1 MTTHARTPLFLTLT
15 SLLLAGLACNF
26 PQPVSSRP
34 APGNLIEAFPLAK
47 NRPPAPVTAAPLE
60 APPPE
65 LPRLSPA
72 EDPPL
77 EFGPPGASPD
87 DEDRPTLSGPA
98 QTLDTEHFRIHYTLQ
113 GADAVPAEDAN
124 NNQHP
129 DYVEQVARSL
139 EFVWYAEIE
148 IFGWPPPPPDGSLG
162 GDDRVDIYLQDIMST
177 DDLAGYVDG
186 GFRETLVGDN
196 PRTEVVEIRSS
207 HSFMALDN
215 DYAELSDTRNHD
227 HLEFMR
233 AVVAHEFMHVIQYG
247 MDGAEPADWLWEA
260 TATWMED
267 EVYNHINDGLT
278 VLGAPFKSPDSCQLV
293 YGGEERVEDI
303 DNWYGQW
310 LFLRF
315 ISERYGHATVRGIW
329 EAAVNFDGYDAIS
342 HALIAVDT
350 DLQTVFTEYSVALLT
365 RDFEEGEDYPV
376 LRLEGFT
383 RAGEVFTP
391 VDGVGQMGADYIE
404 IQTGQPVAIQLTG
417 DLPGLLVGIRGEEV
431 HRFWLVEGRA
441 SVDSAAFER
450 LYLIVLNTQL
460 ALRERHCE
468 YTGYSVE
475 VSAGGQPQTAD
486 AITRRAHFI
495 PPYVEGLLEP

>member
-1 MTTHARTPLFLTLT
+1 MATHPRLSIIFALS
-15 SLLLAGLACNF
+15 SLLLAALACNF
-26 PQPVSSRP
+26 PEPAGSRP
-34 APGNLIEAFPLAK
+34 APGNLIEASPLAK
-47 NRPPAPVTAAPLE
+47 NRPLEPVAVAPLE
-60 APPPE
+60 DLPPD

-72 EDPPL
+72 KDPPL
-77 EFGPPGASPD
+77 EFGPPGESQA
-87 DEDRPTLSGPA
+87 DESRPTLSGPA
-98 QTLDTEHFRIHYTLQ
+98 QTLDTEHFRIHYTLR

-124 NNQHP
+124 DNQHP
-129 DYVEQVARSL
+129 DFVEYVARSL

-148 IFGWPPPPPDGSLG
+148 VFGWPPPPPDGGLG
-162 GDDRVDIYLQDIMST
+162 GDDRVDIYLQDIMSS

-186 GFRETLVGDN
+186 GFRDSLVGDN
-196 PRTEVVEIRSS
+196 PNTEVVEIRSS
-207 HSFMALDN
+207 HSYMVLDN
-215 DYAELSDTRNHD
+215 DYAELSHARNDD

-267 EVYNHINDGLT
+267 EVYDHINDGLT

-293 YGGEERVEDI
+293 YGGEERIEDE

-329 EAAVNFDGYDAIS
+329 EAAVNFDGYDAIE
-342 HALIAVDT
+342 HALAVVDT
-350 DLQTVFTEYSVALLT
+350 DLESVFIEYSVALLT
-365 RDFEEGEDYPV
+365 RDFEEGDNYPV
-376 LRLEGFT
+376 LRLEGYT
-383 RAGEVFTP
+383 RPGEVFTP
-391 VDGVGQMGADYIE
+391 VDGVGQLGADYIE
-404 IQTGQPVAIQLTG
+404 IETGQPVAIQLAG

-431 HRFWLVEGRA
+431 HRFWLVDGQA

-460 ALRERHCE
+460 ALRERYCE
-468 YTGYSVE
+468 LVGYSVE
-475 VSAGGQPQTAD
+475 LTPGGQPQTAD
-486 AITRRAHFI
+486 AVTRRAHFV
-495 PPYVEGLLEP
+495 PPYVEGLLGP